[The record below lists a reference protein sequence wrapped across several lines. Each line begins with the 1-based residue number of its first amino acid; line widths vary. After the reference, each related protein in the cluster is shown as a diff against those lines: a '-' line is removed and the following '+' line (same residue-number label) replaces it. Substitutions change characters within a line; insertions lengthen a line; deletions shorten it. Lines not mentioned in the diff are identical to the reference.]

1 MRRFTKRGAVTAFY
15 FLMGADG
22 SIGAEELEKLA
33 EVGAELDPTGFS
45 EYRELLSKE
54 YEARIATA
62 YEPEDAFDV
71 LVEGVDAALSAE
83 PDKGDESILPR
94 LLLWDMLVIAN
105 CDGEYHANERRLIKH
120 IARNS
125 GVEKSVFL
133 EMEQLIQTNAAIER
147 EIAWLSQSDRPY
159 VEIRPL
165 ITELEHRQ
173 TVLPKEAKA
182 LIDDEAQQ
190 PLETLT
196 YRPDV
201 IDAAKGIV
209 SEKLAPVTSELGEKT
224 AKVLTDTKERL
235 APVSESIGKHT
246 EKLWIGIKGLGKK
259 KPAVQENTVS
269 AKTAEEGAE

>member
-22 SIGAEELEKLA
+22 SIGVEELEKLA
-33 EVGAELDPTGFS
+33 EIGVELDPTGFS
-45 EYRELLSKE
+45 EYRDLLSKE
-54 YEARIATA
+54 YDARIATA
-62 YEPEDAFDV
+62 YEPEDAYDV
-71 LVEGVDAALSAE
+71 LLEGVDSALSVE
-83 PDKGDESILPR
+83 PDKGDEGVLPR

-120 IARNS
+120 IARSS

-133 EMEQLIQTNAAIER
+133 EMEQLIQSNDAIER
-147 EIAWLSQSDRPY
+147 EITWLSQSDRPY
-159 VEIRPL
+159 SEIRPL

-173 TVLPKEAKA
+173 AVLLEEAKA
-182 LIDDEAQQ
+182 LIDDEALQ
-190 PLETLT
+190 PVEALT

-209 SEKLAPVTSELGEKT
+209 SEKLAPVTAELGEKT

-259 KPAVQENTVS
+259 KPAVQENAAPAEAT
-269 AKTAEEGAE
+269 EEGAK